1 MLPSDEHLAE
11 YRKKCFVLGK
21 RIHIIGKDCEY
32 DAEALNVDDN
42 GGLVVRTDDGDVV
55 TLSNEEVSI
64 RVRGDEQA

>member
-1 MLPSDEHLAE
+1 ML
-11 YRKKCFVLGK
+11 CLGK